1 MQLADKAGAAT
12 IQRVH
17 ALINPAS
24 GSVGPTAAA
33 ELDALFAE
41 LGLNHQVSEL
51 VSGQF
56 ETTIR
61 AAIVGDPD
69 LSVVSGGDGTS
80 RAVAE
85 MCGRDGPLVAPLS
98 GGTMNKLG
106 RALYGPRPWHE
117 ALATALTQG
126 EVRWVNGGEVGGRV
140 FFCSAILGSGA
151 LWARA
156 REAVRARDF
165 NRAQREAQIAFRRAF
180 ETRLSYRCD
189 TKDIGSGMAIGFIC
203 PTISRALGAEDGALE
218 VALLDLHDAKAGIR
232 LAMNYLLRDWREDP
246 EVTVWRCVHGQ
257 VTGEAPIPA
266 ILDGE
271 FFRYGREVE
280 TRYRPRVFRALAIG
294 EESPVA

>member
-1 MQLADKAGAAT
+1 
-12 IQRVH
+12 

-24 GSVGPTAAA
+24 GSVGPTTAA

-41 LGLNHQVSEL
+41 LGLDHQVSEL

-56 ETTIR
+56 EQTIR
-61 AAIVGDPD
+61 SAIDTDPD
-69 LSVVSGGDGTS
+69 LVVVIGGDGTA
-80 RAVAE
+80 RTVAE
-85 MCGRDGPLVAPLS
+85 LCGPDGPIVAPLS

-117 ALATALTQG
+117 ALATALTHG
-126 EVRWVNGGEVGGRV
+126 EVRWVHGGEVGGRV

-165 NRAQREAQIAFRRAF
+165 NRAQREAQVAYRRAF

-189 TKDIGSGMAIGFIC
+189 TQEIGSGMAVGFIC
-203 PTISRALGAEDGALE
+203 PMISRALDTDAGALE
-218 VALLDLHDAKAGIR
+218 VALLDLHDTKAGIR

-246 EVTVWRCVHGQ
+246 EVTVWRCVTGQ
-257 VTGEAPIPA
+257 VSSAAPSPG
-266 ILDGE
+266 ILDRE
-271 FFRYGREVE
+271 FFRFGHEVE
-280 TRYRPRVFRALAIG
+280 TRIRPRAFRALAIPSD
-294 EESPVA
+294 EPAVA